1 MKYQTAVVRKRKA
14 DESDPG
20 EKRKLRIAAVSKPAK
35 GKTHDKKLFDE
46 SRTVIAPGATG
57 IGDTGYVGTR
67 LRVPFKKPKNGELTA
82 EQKRSN
88 RALSRKRIAAEHG
101 FGKMKIW
108 KIASDRYR
116 NPPKRYA
123 VMAKNVAGLH
133 NAMYA

>member
-1 MKYQTAVVRKRKA
+1 MKYQTVVVRKRKA
-14 DESDPG
+14 DESDPN
-20 EKRKLRIAAVSKPAK
+20 EKQKVRIASVSKPAK
-35 GKTHDKKLFDE
+35 GKVHDKKLFDR
-46 SRTVIAPGATG
+46 SRVVLPAGVEG

-116 NPPKRYA
+116 NPRKRYA
-123 VMAKNVAGLH
+123 VMVKNVAGLQ
-133 NAMYA
+133 NMMFA